1 MVGHFWCVLPAIL
14 GPPLCV
20 LDDEGGHPSVVL
32 VFWLVVQFGWL
43 FSLAGCSVWL
53 VVQFGWLF
61 SLAGCLV
68 QLIVV
73 CTKPGT

>member
-1 MVGHFWCVLPAIL
+1 MMKWSSKHCLGVLA
-14 GPPLCV
+14 GC
-20 LDDEGGHPSVVL
+20 SV
-32 VFWLVVQFGWL
+32 WLVVQFGWL

-73 CTKPGT
+73 CMKLGT